1 MRITENKTTAN
12 IDVELSPQ
20 QTSQNL
26 IDTSVSSPAN
36 DSHGMTINTVM
47 NLTFETQQV
56 QQHQQQQITS
66 GKKETYL
73 LSWFTSS
80 PSTTS
85 ASMNNASVVSATSS
99 SSAITASPPTIAPRY
114 NANEFESS
122 QHDDSS
128 SPSMKIN
135 NKLSYGEKFI
145 SKFNKNGNKAT
156 TSSEHQNSDQM
167 TSTAGVSKHEQ
178 QQKSSRRTT
187 SLLNLFM
194 SNSQGNIDYI
204 IQKNLKT
211 KNIHA
216 SILTLSILFAIHLW
230 IKKLRPYKRLN
241 ILFSKS

>member
-1 MRITENKTTAN
+1 MTAS
-12 IDVELSPQ
+12 IDVELSPP

-36 DSHGMTINTVM
+36 DSHGMTINTMM

-56 QQHQQQQITS
+56 QQQQQITS

-80 PSTTS
+80 TSTTTS
-85 ASMNNASVVSATSS
+85 ASMNNTSVVSATSS

-114 NANEFESS
+114 NANEYESS

-156 TSSEHQNSDQM
+156 TSLEHQNSDQM

-204 IQKNLKT
+204 IQNS
-211 KNIHA
+211 KNIHTYIA
-216 SILTLSILFAIHLW
+216 SFFNSLLLFF
-230 IKKLRPYKRLN
+230 YG
-241 ILFSKS
+241 

>member
-12 IDVELSPQ
+12 IDVELNPP

-56 QQHQQQQITS
+56 QQQQQITS

-80 PSTTS
+80 PSTIS
-85 ASMNNASVVSATSS
+85 ASMNNTSVVSAASS
-99 SSAITASPPTIAPRY
+99 SSASPPTVAPRY

-204 IQKNLKT
+204 IQKKTLKT

-216 SILTLSILFAIHLW
+216 SIHTLSILSAIHLW

-241 ILFSKS
+241 ILFSRS

>member
-1 MRITENKTTAN
+1 MTAS
-12 IDVELSPQ
+12 IDVELSPP

-36 DSHGMTINTVM
+36 DSHGMTINTMM

-56 QQHQQQQITS
+56 QQQQQITS

-80 PSTTS
+80 TSTTTS
-85 ASMNNASVVSATSS
+85 ASMNNTSVVSATSS

-156 TSSEHQNSDQM
+156 TSLEHQNSDQM

-204 IQKNLKT
+204 IQNS
-211 KNIHA
+211 KNIHTYIA
-216 SILTLSILFAIHLW
+216 SFFYSLLLFF
-230 IKKLRPYKRLN
+230 YG
-241 ILFSKS
+241 